1 MYVSLQRIVRDS
13 LDAELERGNV
23 TQKHF
28 IDTER
33 YCHRVSTGYLLLRE
47 GLARATRRVYPLR

>member
-1 MYVSLQRIVRDS
+1 MYVSLQRIVHDS
-13 LDAELERGNV
+13 LDAELERSNV

-33 YCHRVSTGYLLLRE
+33 YCHRVSTGYLLLRG
-47 GLARATRRVYPLR
+47 GLARATRRAYPLR